1 MLTDKQLQ
9 QRVVDALQWE
19 PSIRDNDIAVA
30 VKDGVVTL
38 GGFVDSFAE
47 KVRAEQIV
55 ERMAG
60 VMVVADALKVQVPV
74 GNQRSDAEIAH
85 EVVRAFRWN
94 IQVPDDRIKAK
105 VENGWVTLEGD
116 VNWYYQS
123 AAAERAIRYL
133 MGVRGVSNLL
143 RIKPPKVST
152 FEVGQKIK
160 DALRR
165 NAELDAERITVEAHD
180 GTVTL
185 KGSVRSYAER
195 RDAEYAAWSAP
206 GVTSVDDRIT
216 VNA

>member
-47 KVRAEQIV
+47 KVKAEQIV